1 MFSNEKVYI
10 RGAGRDAKGTQIYL
24 DFYKRVFEN
33 YNIKKD
39 LTNNLHPQKII
50 HELTG
55 YQRNKNL
62 LNYQVSHIFGKTK
75 NPLLFGAPWN
85 IALIPKIID
94 PFTGHETKGQWPV
107 EYQKKFMSM
116 VKERYDKYIKE
127 YNAIIRSLDI
137 EPHLAIFKEQA
148 KDYYNESQILQF
160 SKGVDAELS
169 VLELY
174 LG

>member
-1 MFSNEKVYI
+1 
-10 RGAGRDAKGTQIYL
+10 
-24 DFYKRVFEN
+24 
-33 YNIKKD
+33 
-39 LTNNLHPQKII
+39 
-50 HELTG
+50 
-55 YQRNKNL
+55 
-62 LNYQVSHIFGKTK
+62 
-75 NPLLFGAPWN
+75 
-85 IALIPKIID
+85 
-94 PFTGHETKGQWPV
+94 
-107 EYQKKFMSM
+107 MSM